1 MLLEKLNVVIEQLVT
16 HNYNCN
22 RSLINLLH
30 SCQNF
35 VRKFYV
41 LAMGPLKQGG
51 SQVGI
56 FLMGSPQAYAAP
68 TERQNTCE

>member
-30 SCQNF
+30 SCQ
-35 VRKFYV
+35 KFYV
-41 LAMGPLKQGG
+41 LATGPLKRGG

-68 TERQNTCE
+68 TERQNTRE